1 MSTPKNQTPT
11 NKRRE
16 LELLL
21 GHSLDDG
28 QLSRRLALAR
38 PEVARMRAGCSGGMM
53 GFSPLARELVHG
65 RKFGGGPRP
74 RPKKPSGP

>member
-1 MSTPKNQTPT
+1 
-11 NKRRE
+11 
-16 LELLL
+16 
-21 GHSLDDG
+21 
-28 QLSRRLALAR
+28 
-38 PEVARMRAGCSGGMM
+38 VARMRAGCSGGMM